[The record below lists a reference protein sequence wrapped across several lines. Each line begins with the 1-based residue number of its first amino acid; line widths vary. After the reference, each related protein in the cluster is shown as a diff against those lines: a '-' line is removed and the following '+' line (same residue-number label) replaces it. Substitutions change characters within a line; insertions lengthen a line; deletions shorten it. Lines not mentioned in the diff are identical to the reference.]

1 MAEGNVR
8 ETIQVLLM
16 RTLVWTLLVSSV
28 TIMILGTLAVVDT
41 HNAFLATIV
50 VSGGF
55 FIFVVSRLVDIWRI
69 K

>member
-1 MAEGNVR
+1 M
-8 ETIQVLLM
+8 M
-16 RTLVWTLLVSSV
+16 RTLTWTLLVCSV
-28 TIMILGTLAVVDT
+28 VVMILGTLAVVDT